1 MNFIYSPFFIFF
13 SFFIIYQSTL
23 HTIQLNTTIY
33 KKIQKL
39 TTLESKELIHEDD

>member
-1 MNFIYSPFFIFF
+1 MQL
-13 SFFIIYQSTL
+13 IIYQSTL

-39 TTLESKELIHEDD
+39 TTLESKELIHEDDQEIVYKVD